1 MNNPENIIN
10 NITLEDIKNFVD
22 EYKGYYESRNV
33 SKDDDKEEE
42 PDIQLSMTT
51 SRKELKNIFERYYD
65 VSIGDFMT
73 MTAHENHN
81 EDLDKILCMLC
92 SKRILFELGT
102 RLGDI
107 LTYLQNL
114 EYNKYLTKDQ
124 VKEYITG
131 AFNKTNELYK
141 HYNKFD
147 KIKV

>member
-1 MNNPENIIN
+1 
-10 NITLEDIKNFVD
+10 
-22 EYKGYYESRNV
+22 
-33 SKDDDKEEE
+33 
-42 PDIQLSMTT
+42 
-51 SRKELKNIFERYYD
+51 
-65 VSIGDFMT
+65 MT
-73 MTAHENHN
+73 MIVYENHN

-147 KIKV
+147 KNYKITNQN